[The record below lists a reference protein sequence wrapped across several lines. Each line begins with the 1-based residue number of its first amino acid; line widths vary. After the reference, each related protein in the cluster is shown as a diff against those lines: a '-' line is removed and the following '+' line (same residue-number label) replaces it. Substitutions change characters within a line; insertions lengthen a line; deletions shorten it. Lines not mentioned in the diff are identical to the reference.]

1 MGLVEIIQN
10 LDKLGVVEVFLPFV
24 LIFTVL
30 FSLINSVKLLS
41 KDPEDNKKYAA
52 IIALVMSLLVI
63 FGHVADVTVGG
74 VDVVDFI
81 NKSLPGIAGLVV
93 AIVLFFIVL
102 ALVMPSMFEESRT
115 FPKIIVIAAVVIAL
129 YIFGDALGW
138 FRFSSTV
145 KIEGTWLGDPS
156 NQTILLVL
164 FAFIAVVW
172 FIVGGKGGSRKST
185 TMESIGSFLKWL
197 FEAGGGNS
205 SGKTK

>member
-30 FSLINSVKLLS
+30 FSLINSVRLLS
-41 KDPEDNKKYAA
+41 KDPDDNKKYAA

-63 FGHVADVTVGG
+63 FGHVAGVTVGG
-74 VDVVDFI
+74 VDIVDFI
-81 NKSLPGIAGLVV
+81 NQSLPGIAGLVV

-102 ALVMPSMFEESRT
+102 ALVMPSMFNEGKT
-115 FPKIIVIAAVVIAL
+115 FPRIIVIAAVVIAL

-138 FRFSSTV
+138 FRFSSSV
-145 KIEGTWLGDPS
+145 KIEGTWLGDPA

-172 FIVGGKGGSRKST
+172 FIVGGKGGSGRST
-185 TMESIGSFLKWL
+185 TTDNIGSFLKWL
-197 FEAGGGNS
+197 FEVGGKKG
-205 SGKTK
+205 SG